1 MGRLSPYR
9 VMISAGP
16 TWEMIDPVRFLS
28 NRSSGQLGYALAR
41 VAHAQGAKVTLISGP
56 TALRAPR
63 GVHIQQVVSAREMYR
78 ACLRAARTAD
88 IIIMAAAVADY
99 RPTQLRQQKLKKRGT
114 TTRLILELTR
124 NPDILATLCQR
135 RRRGQFIVGFAL
147 ESQHLLRNARTKLRH
162 KGCDCIIANA
172 VPAIGAK
179 RHRVTIIDR
188 DGKLHRLP
196 ALSKIQLAK
205 RLWNHVTTSIKV
217 LTDGHP

>member
-9 VMISAGP
+9 IVISAGP
-16 TWEMIDPVRFLS
+16 TWEMIDPVRFVS

-41 VAHAQGAKVTLISGP
+41 VAHAHGAQVTLISGP
-56 TALRAPR
+56 TALQAPR
-63 GVHIQQVVSAREMYR
+63 GVHVQHVVSAREMYR

-99 RPTQLRQQKLKKRGT
+99 RPTRLRRQKIKKRGT
-114 TTRLILELTR
+114 TTRLTLELAR

-135 RRRGQFIVGFAL
+135 RRPGQHIVGFAL
-147 ESQHLLRNARTKLRH
+147 ESQQLMRHARTKLRH

-179 RHRVTIIDR
+179 RHRVTIIER
-188 DGKLHRLP
+188 NGKTRPLP
-196 ALSKIQLAK
+196 ALSKIQLAR
-205 RLWNHVTTSIKV
+205 RLWSHILAHTTMMS
-217 LTDGHP
+217 

>member
-1 MGRLSPYR
+1 MRRLSSYR
-9 VMISAGP
+9 ILISAGP

-41 VAHAQGAKVTLISGP
+41 VAHAHGAQVTLISGP
-56 TALRAPR
+56 TALRAPH
-63 GVHIQQVVSAREMYR
+63 GVHVQQVVSAREMYR

-99 RPTQLRQQKLKKRGT
+99 RPTRLWRQKIKKRGT
-114 TTRLILELTR
+114 ATRLTLELTR

-135 RRRGQFIVGFAL
+135 RRRGQYIVGFAL
-147 ESQHLLRNARTKLRH
+147 ESQHLLRHARTKLRH

-179 RHRVTIIDR
+179 RHRVTIIER
-188 DGKLHRLP
+188 DGTLHPLP
-196 ALSKIQLAK
+196 ILSKLQVAK
-205 RLWNHVTTSIKV
+205 RILRFLEQNLKQR
-217 LTDGHP
+217 